1 MNLRLRNEFLSWLVM
16 IPLCGVRDHSLV
28 TIQIR
33 LIFATFKPGSIAV
46 QMIPLIYGVLI
57 AEVVEDGLYC

>member
-1 MNLRLRNEFLSWLVM
+1 MLPR
-16 IPLCGVRDHSLV
+16 CGGRDHSLV